1 MEVLMLEREQLAI
14 FIWGIDTEY
23 NVTYE
28 MASLVPLKNR
38 IKYLDLYEALET
50 TLKLFSL
57 TCVSVCG
64 TAVDDT
70 LATIVKEKK
79 RTYKINER
87 LCNCCWQLMFDEI
100 SLNHIYIQKNNAQEL

>member
-1 MEVLMLEREQLAI
+1 
-14 FIWGIDTEY
+14 
-23 NVTYE
+23 

-79 RTYKINER
+79 EGLIK
-87 LCNCCWQLMFDEI
+87 LMKDYAI
-100 SLNHIYIQKNNAQEL
+100 AVDNSCLMKYH